1 MTGNRTML
9 WLGTVLL
16 FVYAAE
22 GQVSPFCVSLGGSD
36 GSCGSQAECS
46 SYLSLVSQRNEPAV
60 QPFFNTPLGEQLLNY
75 VSRCCSSKP
84 LIPTEEECGF
94 SEPSG
99 PPNDIQRRG
108 AWPWLAAI
116 GTPFPNTFLPVC
128 GGSLIT
134 RRHVLT
140 GAHCMSAESGIS
152 QYYVRLGDFDLSRTD
167 EANHIDLVVLNH
179 TDPGYNTITHRDDI
193 SILTLERDV
202 EFNDFIRPVC
212 LPFNYRSEEFLSKH
226 LAVVGYGRTATDV
239 EPSKVPVSA
248 VLNVVDLGTCQ
259 AKYDTLN
266 FKVAITD
273 SQLCAGS
280 ESGDSCGGD
289 GGGPLNYFDV
299 NTRRFYVVGTV
310 SLGVGCG
317 NPDFPGIYTRV
328 GAYLRWIKNN
338 IE

>member
-1 MTGNRTML
+1 ML
-9 WLGTVLL
+9 WLGIFLL

-22 GQVSPFCVSLGGSD
+22 GQVSPSCVSLGGSY
-36 GSCGSQAECS
+36 GNCGSQAECPA
-46 SYLSLVSQRNEPAV
+46 YQSLVSQRNQPSV

-75 VSRCCSSKP
+75 VSRCCPSVSSKP
-84 LIPTEEECGF
+84 FIPTEEECGF

-99 PPNDIQRRG
+99 PPDDLQRRG
-108 AWPWLAAI
+108 AWPWFAAV
-116 GTPFPNTFLPVC
+116 GKPFQNTFLAIC

-140 GAHCMSAESGIS
+140 GAHCMSVETGIN
-152 QYYVRLGDFDLSRTD
+152 QYYVRLGDFNLTRTD

-179 TDPGYNTITHRDDI
+179 IDPGYSTTTHRDDI

-202 EFNDFIRPVC
+202 EFNDFIRPAC
-212 LPFNYRSEEFLSKH
+212 LPFNYQNEEFLTQR
-226 LAVVGYGRTATDV
+226 LAVVGYGRSAPDG
-239 EPSKVPVSA
+239 EGSKVPVSA
-248 VLNVVDLGTCQ
+248 VLSVVDLGTCQ
-259 AKYDTLN
+259 AKYDRLNHKVTL
-266 FKVAITD
+266 TD
-273 SQLCAGS
+273 SQICAGS
-280 ESGDSCGGD
+280 ENGDSCGGD

-299 NTRRFYVVGTV
+299 NTRRFYVVGIV

-317 NPDFPGIYTRV
+317 NTDFPGIYTRV